1 MLPNQSPRLYTMN
14 SFSARYYNSALSI
27 WISVD
32 PMVDKYPNLSPY
44 TYCANNPV
52 KIFDPDGRD
61 WIINLENNQYV
72 WHDNVTKPSET
83 PDGYRYIGANDNDI
97 LRDLNIGDF
106 HQSQTVSRY
115 GGGITGDEKNGAP
128 LFAKAQVTGRLDVS
142 AEVSYDTKNISPN
155 NISGKKFEGVKFE
168 ATLIIQSA
176 NSNEDASINY
186 NGFFNVAFN
195 NGEKSQVFSTHSG
208 NGIIASGQQQKSA
221 TIFFPAKN
229 ITNKTYFQSAYI
241 SLGSPNPNIINR
253 KIQMDFNLMRTPIL
267 KAR

>member
-1 MLPNQSPRLYTMN
+1 MDKLKVFVTLSKLFKEHHFSLYLVGGT
-14 SFSARYYNSALSI
+14 
-27 WISVD
+27 V
-32 PMVDKYPNLSPY
+32 
-44 TYCANNPV
+44 
-52 KIFDPDGRD
+52 RD
-61 WIINLENNQYV
+61 FL
-72 WHDNVTKPSET
+72 
-83 PDGYRYIGANDNDI
+83 
-97 LRDLNIGDF
+97 LN
-106 HQSQTVSRY
+106 
-115 GGGITGDEKNGAP
+115 
-128 LFAKAQVTGRLDVS
+128 
-142 AEVSYDTKNISPN
+142 KNIDDMDAVTDATPIEMKEFLEGDYTFEKMGS
-155 NISGKKFEGVKFE
+155 IKCKFEGVKFE

-229 ITNKTYFQSAYI
+229 ITNKTYCQSAYI